1 MSVANVSLGQTRR
14 IFCCPRSYTSRRFFG
29 HSTSSKTSQ
38 SGYPE
43 PAEEETI
50 THTPQRFSSRPH
62 PTVERIIRVSHAG
75 EFGADRIYAG
85 QAAVLRNSSVGPV
98 IQHMQEQEKA
108 HLEMFSGLV
117 ERRRVR
123 PSALMPVWDIAGYVL
138 GAGSALLGKEAA
150 MACTVAVEEAVAEHY
165 NSQLRELLA
174 EDVGDEELLQGISE
188 CRDEELEHKHIG
200 LDHSAQLAAGYEAMS
215 EVIKAGCRAAIWM
228 SERV

>member
-98 IQHMQEQEKA
+98 IQVIGGASPRCTGCQI
-108 HLEMFSGLV
+108 L
-117 ERRRVR
+117 
-123 PSALMPVWDIAGYVL
+123 IVL
-138 GAGSALLGKEAA
+138 HVCGISGSA
-150 MACTVAVEEAVAEHY
+150 Y
-165 NSQLRELLA
+165 
-174 EDVGDEELLQGISE
+174 
-188 CRDEELEHKHIG
+188 IG
-200 LDHSAQLAAGYEAMS
+200 Y
-215 EVIKAGCRAAIWM
+215 
-228 SERV
+228 